1 MSEIKLEARQKDEA
15 IEKLKK
21 YFDKEMHQEIGQF
34 EAEFLLDFFSK
45 EVGSYF
51 YNQGLQD
58 AGKVFEDKLE
68 DIQQHLYELE
78 KPTY

>member
-1 MSEIKLEARQKDEA
+1 MSEIKLDEHQKVE
-15 IEKLKK
+15 IVSKLKK
-21 YFDKEMHQEIGQF
+21 YFDQEMHQEIGQF

-45 EVGSYF
+45 EVGGYF

-58 AGKVFEDKLE
+58 AGKIFEEKLE
-68 DIQQHLYELE
+68 DVQQNIYELE

>member
-1 MSEIKLEARQKDEA
+1 MSEIKLDEHQKVEIVA
-15 IEKLKK
+15 KLKK
-21 YFDKEMHQEIGQF
+21 YFEQEMHQEIGQF

-45 EVGSYF
+45 EVGGYF

-58 AGKVFEDKLE
+58 AGKIFEEKLE
-68 DIQQHLYELE
+68 DVQQNLYELE

>member
-1 MSEIKLEARQKDEA
+1 MSEIKLDQHQKSEA
-15 IEKLKK
+15 IDKLRKF
-21 YFDKEMHQEIGQF
+21 FDNEMHQEIGQF

-58 AGKVFEDKLE
+58 AGKVFESKLE
-68 DIQQHLYELE
+68 DVQQHLYELE
-78 KPTY
+78 KHTY